1 MSDFTVMLRPVPG
14 SPVKFKV
21 AYITPSEELQNK
33 IKLAVE
39 GSKYVI
45 KVKDDKEM
53 GRAIGVVSELKQIT
67 ADIDTARR
75 AIKAPFADAVKLIDQ
90 TARDL
95 NQGILEAVAR
105 IESLIG
111 EFRGEQL
118 RKEKAEQARLAHI
131 SDQLTLASHETAD
144 PNKKEKL
151 EAVSAEMFVRS
162 QEAVKATPGAAI
174 RNDYVLVRLTDFV
187 KVANTNP
194 ELLRQEVNLSA
205 LRDRIRGL
213 TDGGRKEIELDC
225 IPGILLARTT
235 VVGVHRNSGRPP
247 LLP

>member
-1 MSDFTVMLRPVPG
+1 MSDFTIMLRPVPD

-21 AYITPSEELQNK
+21 GRIIPSEEIQRK
-33 IKLAVE
+33 INLAIE
-39 GSKYVI
+39 GSNGI
-45 KVKDDKEM
+45 TKVEDDQ
-53 GRAIGVVSELKQIT
+53 GLVRAVGVVSELKQI
-67 ADIDTARR
+67 AAEIDSARR
-75 AIKAPFADAVKLIDQ
+75 TIKAPFADAVKLIDQ
-90 TARDL
+90 TARELAEDL
-95 NQGILEAVAR
+95 VMTSAR
-105 IESLIG
+105 IEKLIG

-162 QEAVKATPGAAI
+162 QEAVKTTPGAAI

-194 ELLRQEVNLSA
+194 ELLRQDVNLSA

-235 VVGVHRNSGRPP
+235 IVGVHKSKH
-247 LLP
+247 L